1 MTLISRYITGAAR
14 IHIEIN
20 RVLDRYLDMDS
31 GYKPVT
37 LNSLPVHPFCRVPG
51 VTYSDATSVLYTAR
65 LVRRALR
72 MQPTVR

>member
-14 IHIEIN
+14 IEMGLTGVRPVN
-20 RVLDRYLDMDS
+20 LDMDS

>member
-1 MTLISRYITGAAR
+1 
-14 IHIEIN
+14 
-20 RVLDRYLDMDS
+20 MDS

-65 LVRRALR
+65 LVKYETLEVRLVVEVKYAVCR
-72 MQPTVR
+72 MYLSHSRV